1 MNLAPIFILAA
12 PFSGAAAL
20 AARLDAHPQLCAISQ
35 TSLFVADT
43 VAELLEI
50 FELGQGGHGDGL
62 LRAIAQLESGEQNE
76 TTIDEAA
83 RWLAERAHWRCSA
96 VLQHLIE
103 RAAPRRLVMPDTDAV
118 LRPDDLCRLARDFP
132 QAELIQ
138 LLRHP
143 WTQGA
148 LFARWLDDR
157 LFVPADF
164 RDHAQRPAPID
175 PQLAWLRIQRNL
187 AQWLQPGAG
196 ERLHLCRDEDLQS
209 DAALHAL
216 CTALRL
222 DAAPSMRGGV
232 EHWPF
237 AGYGPRNAPY
247 GVEAELIEDTPP
259 LPDWLLPPRLDAP
272 LPWRSDAR
280 GFSADV
286 IELARRFGYT

>member
-1 MNLAPIFILAA
+1 MSAAPIFILAA

-20 AARLDAHPQLCAISQ
+20 AARLDAHPQLCAISE

-118 LRPDDLCRLARDFP
+118 LRPDDLCRLARDFA

-164 RDHAQRPAPID
+164 RDHAQQPAPID
-175 PQLAWLRIQRNL
+175 PQLAWLRIQRNI
-187 AQWLQPGAG
+187 AQWLQPAFGA
-196 ERLHLCRDEDLQS
+196 RLRICRDEDLRS
-209 DAALHAL
+209 DEALRAL
-216 CTALRL
+216 CTGLRL
-222 DAAPSMRGGV
+222 DAAALTSQAI
-232 EHWPF
+232 EDWPF

-247 GVEAELIEDTPP
+247 GVEAELVEDTPP
-259 LPDWLLPPRLDAP
+259 LPDWLQMPRLEAP
-272 LPWRSDAR
+272 LPWRADGR

-286 IELARRFGYT
+286 IALARQYRY